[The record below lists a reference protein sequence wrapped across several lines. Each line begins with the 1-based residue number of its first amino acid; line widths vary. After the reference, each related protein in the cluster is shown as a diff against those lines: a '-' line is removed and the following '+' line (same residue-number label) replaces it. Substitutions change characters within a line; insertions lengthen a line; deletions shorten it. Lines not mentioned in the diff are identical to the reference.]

1 MNSLGRRD
9 ALELLVARTGKNE
22 VFGRDNYQGLA
33 EVDLKLLIGTN
44 GLVQKVEI
52 TKATNAGIGDRVA
65 ASARNWIFV
74 PYEQDGVLHPASM
87 NVKLQIQAIK
97 SK

>member
-1 MNSLGRRD
+1 LNAPVTSGIQCISCDTERIVVTQD
-9 ALELLVARTGKNE
+9 
-22 VFGRDNYQGLA
+22 YQGLA

-52 TKATNAGIGDRVA
+52 SKATNAGIGDRVA
-65 ASARNWIFV
+65 GSARNWVFV

-87 NVKLQIQAIK
+87 NVKLQVQAIK